1 MSERWT
7 RVKGGKYKI
16 ELDGWNLIV
25 ERIDSTDD
33 YKYKF
38 QLYENMEG
46 PQSASSLEI
55 RIHCFT
61 GSARIK
67 CNHNGALKQ

>member
-38 QLYENMEG
+38 QLYENMER
-46 PQSASSLEI
+46 PKSASSLEI
-55 RIHCFT
+55 RIHGFT
-61 GSARIK
+61 GSASIK